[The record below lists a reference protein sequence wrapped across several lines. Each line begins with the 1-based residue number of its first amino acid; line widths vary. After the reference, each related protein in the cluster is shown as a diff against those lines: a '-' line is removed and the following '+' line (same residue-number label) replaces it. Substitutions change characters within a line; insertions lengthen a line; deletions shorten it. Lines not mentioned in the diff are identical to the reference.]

1 MQIRG
6 HQVNIIEQKIVPVEI
21 RIEEGR
27 ISSITPVPADT
38 TGPFILPGFV
48 DSHVHIESSLLVPSE
63 FARLAVVHGTIATVS
78 DPHEIANVCGLPGVE
93 FMIRNGNS
101 VPFYFNFGAPSCVPA
116 TIFET
121 AGATIDAAAVTALLE
136 KDDIKY
142 LSEVMNF
149 PGVINKDP
157 EVMGKIAAARQLGK
171 PVDGHA
177 PGLNGEDLKK
187 YIAAGITTDHEAFT
201 YEEALE
207 KLRLGMKI
215 LIREGSAARNFE
227 ALIPL
232 LNDYPEQIMFC
243 SDDKHPD
250 SLLAGHIDRLCAR
263 AAAKGIDVYKILR
276 AACINPVAH
285 YNLEHGQLKV
295 GDPADFIVVE
305 DLTNFH
311 VLQTF
316 IKGVSVASNGTSHLA
331 STILNASPAPTSS
344 GGMLSAEPINNFKA
358 RPHVVADFAYL
369 LNKWGEEENVEQ
381 CYCIEALDGQLITN
395 RLIIPIADTL
405 PGEGHLN
412 SNPEK
417 DILKI
422 VVVNRYN
429 AAPVAKSFIKGFGL
443 KRGAIAS
450 SVAHDSHNIVA
461 IGVDDESICRAVNLI
476 IDQKGGLSCVDPGK
490 STGATTAGTSAP
502 GTNTPAPSDITGEPI
517 QIMAAAGAELI
528 LPLPVAGLM
537 SLDDGYRVAEAYT
550 AIDHMAKELGAT
562 LAAPFMT
569 LSFMALLVI
578 PHLKLGDLG
587 LFDGDAFR
595 LL

>member
-48 DSHVHIESSLLVPSE
+48 DSHVHIESSLLIPSE

-121 AGATIDAAAVTALLE
+121 AGATLDDAAVTALLQ

-149 PGVINKDP
+149 PGVLSGDP
-157 EVMGKIAAARQLGK
+157 EIIGKIAAAKQVGK

-177 PGLNGEDLKK
+177 PGLTGDDLKK

-207 KLRLGMKI
+207 KLQAGMKI
-215 LIREGSAARNFE
+215 LIREGSAARNFD

-232 LNDYPEQIMFC
+232 LNEYPEQIMFC

-263 AAAKGIDVYKILR
+263 AAAKGIDVYKILL
-276 AACINPVAH
+276 AACINPVKH
-285 YNLEHGQLKV
+285 YNLQHGQLKV

-305 DLTNFH
+305 DLTDFH

-331 STILNASPAPTSS
+331 STTLIPAPAPTTS
-344 GGMLSAEPINNFKA
+344 GGMLNAEPINNFKA
-358 RPHVVADFAYL
+358 RPHAVADFAYL

-381 CYCIEALDGQLITN
+381 CYCIGALDGQLITN
-395 RLIIPIADTL
+395 RLIVPIADTL
-405 PGEGHLN
+405 PADGRLN

-461 IGVDDESICRAVNLI
+461 VGVDDESICRAVNLI
-476 IDQKGGLSCVDPGK
+476 IDQKGGLSCVN
-490 STGATTAGTSAP
+490 TGNSTTAAS
-502 GTNTPAPSDITGEPI
+502 TNTPALSDITGEPI
-517 QIMAAAGAELI
+517 QIVAAAGSELI

-587 LFDGDAFR
+587 LFDGDKFK